1 MVLKSLGTFHL
12 VKIFRNLGLV
22 ENGKRFVCS
31 SPWKIPG
38 KSGKSKKVGPFSW
51 AELSNRISCSIYTFL
66 ILYTSFDKLFPTRQH
81 LVVSSG
87 NQLGAVPGFTI
98 KWNNFLPIAK
108 SIFAPTEISGKHHLG
123 WDLFPLVY
131 QDLSTHHDWPVQE
144 AIVDLPIRL
153 KGNSKWASSSL
164 FSPLGSRTRILAL
177 LHRHCLQGLD

>member
-98 KWNNFLPIAK
+98 KWNNFLPTPNPFLLVLK
-108 SIFAPTEISGKHHLG
+108 FPESAPWDGICSHL
-123 WDLFPLVY
+123 Y
-131 QDLSTHHDWPVQE
+131 
-144 AIVDLPIRL
+144 
-153 KGNSKWASSSL
+153 
-164 FSPLGSRTRILAL
+164 TRI
-177 LHRHCLQGLD
+177 